1 LKEEEFMT
9 ITKKKFALGIL
20 LGSLFLMSHT
30 ALAATWSTSGS
41 VCEPG
46 VESAGLYTLSGAKF
60 LFSGTNT
67 GEIKARCQV
76 TNPMDSGV
84 PPWSTMVVGYQ
95 DPDGTGINYQVTA
108 QLIRVDKSSGAS
120 TIIKTFSSNSF
131 VGTGAT
137 SHNVSFTHTFDFDS
151 NAYYV
156 TLTLDRVDS
165 SNNPAF
171 WFVQL
176 K

>member
-1 LKEEEFMT
+1 MT
-9 ITKKKFALGIL
+9 TTKKKIALGIL
-20 LGSLFLMSHT
+20 LGSVFLMSHT
-30 ALAATWSTSGS
+30 ASAATWSSSGS

-46 VESAGLYTLSGAKF
+46 VDGAGLYTFSGAKF
-60 LFSGTNT
+60 LFSGSNT
-67 GEIKARCQV
+67 GEVRTRCQV
-76 TNPMDSGV
+76 SNPMDSGV
-84 PPWSTMVVGYQ
+84 PPWNTMVVGYQ

-108 QLIRVDKSSGAS
+108 QLVRVDKSTGVS
-120 TIIKTFSSNSF
+120 TFIKTFSSNSF

-137 SHNVSFTHTFDFDS
+137 SHSASFTHTFDFDN
-151 NAYYV
+151 NAYFV

-165 SNNPAF
+165 TNNPAV

>member
-1 LKEEEFMT
+1 MNT
-9 ITKKKFALGIL
+9 TTNRIALGML
-20 LGSLFLMSHT
+20 LGSLFLISHT
-30 ALAATWSTSGS
+30 ASAATWSTSGS

-46 VESAGLYTLSGAKF
+46 VDSSGLFTFNDAKF
-60 LFSGTNT
+60 LFAGTNT
-67 GEIKARCQV
+67 GEIKARCHV

-84 PPWSTMVVGYQ
+84 PAWNTMVVGYQ

-108 QLIRVDKSSGAS
+108 QLVRVDKSSGVS
-120 TIIKTFSSNSF
+120 TIVKTFSSNSF
-131 VGTGAT
+131 VSTGAT
-137 SHNVSFTHTFDFDS
+137 SHNVSFTHTFDFDN

-165 SNNPAF
+165 SNNPAV

>member
-1 LKEEEFMT
+1 MTTTQLKTVM
-9 ITKKKFALGIL
+9 GML
-20 LGSLFLMSHT
+20 LGSLFLISHS
-30 ALAATWSTSGS
+30 ASAATWSSAGS

-46 VESAGLYTLSGAKF
+46 VESAGLYTFNGAKF

-67 GEIKARCQV
+67 GEIKSRCAV
-76 TNPMDSGV
+76 INPMDSGV
-84 PPWSTMVVGYQ
+84 PAWNTMVVGYQ
-95 DPDGTGINYQVTA
+95 DPDGTGIDYQVVA
-108 QLIRVDKSSGAS
+108 QLVRVDKSTGVG

-131 VGTGAT
+131 TSTGAT
-137 SHNVSFTHTFDFDS
+137 SHSVTFTHTFDFDS